1 MLKLQN
7 QSDRW
12 ERHELFIE
20 RRKSTTDGARFGF
33 GHSHVLLCG
42 TAGVVVF

>member
-20 RRKSTTDGARFGF
+20 RRKRTADGARFGF
-33 GHSHVLLCG
+33 GHYRILLCG